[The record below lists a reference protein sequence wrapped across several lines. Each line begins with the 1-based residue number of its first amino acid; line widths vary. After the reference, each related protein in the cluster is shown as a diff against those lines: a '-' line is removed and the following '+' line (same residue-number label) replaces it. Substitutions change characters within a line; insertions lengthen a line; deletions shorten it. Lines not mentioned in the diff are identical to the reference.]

1 VEIWKRWILV
11 GRLLWMDAVMSI
23 LIGDKDMLA
32 YLEDHISRTKVLQ
45 GA

>member
-1 VEIWKRWILV
+1 METLDS
-11 GRLLWMDAVMSI
+11 GRPTAVDGRCDEYI
-23 LIGDKDMLA
+23 DWDKDMLA